1 MRESHSDTIAKVREA
16 MIIVV
21 SPPTKS
27 SPSIAFDEESNTF
40 KVEGISTLVNAVEF
54 YDSAVK
60 WIDERETSISATAEF
75 HFHLPYFNS
84 ASMKGI
90 LMLMQRIK
98 QGADNGKSWSIH
110 WNVEDDDEFLLDAAE
125 SFEETL
131 SFPIQIIRI

>member
-1 MRESHSDTIAKVREA
+1 
-16 MIIVV
+16 MII

-27 SPSIAFDEESNTF
+27 SPSVAFDEDTNIF
-40 KVEGISTLVNAVEF
+40 KIEGMSTLVNAVEF
-54 YDSAVK
+54 YDSAIG
-60 WIDERETSISATAEF
+60 WINTNEMLLKGSVAF

-98 QGADNGKSWSIH
+98 KGIDNDYTWSIS

-125 SFEETL
+125 SFEDML
-131 SFPIQIIRI
+131 DVSIHLIRT

>member
-1 MRESHSDTIAKVREA
+1 MRESHSDTTAKVREA
-16 MIIVV
+16 MIIIV

-54 YDSAVK
+54 YDGAVK
-60 WIDERETSISATAEF
+60 WIDEHQKSISATAEF

-98 QGADNGKSWSIH
+98 QGADNGSSWSIH

>member
-1 MRESHSDTIAKVREA
+1 MITI
-16 MIIVV
+16 V

-27 SPSIAFDEESNTF
+27 SPSISFDAESKVF
-40 KVEGISTLVNAVEF
+40 KVEGISTIVNAVDF
-54 YDSAVK
+54 YDSAIG
-60 WIDERETSISATAEF
+60 WINQNESSLAGDVDF

-98 QGADNGKSWSIH
+98 QSADAGYSWSIH

-131 SFPIQIIRI
+131 GFPVQIKRM

>member
-1 MRESHSDTIAKVREA
+1 MHGTV
-16 MIIVV
+16 
-21 SPPTKS
+21 
-27 SPSIAFDEESNTF
+27 
-40 KVEGISTLVNAVEF
+40 
-54 YDSAVK
+54 
-60 WIDERETSISATAEF
+60 EF

-98 QGADNGKSWSIH
+98 QGADSGKSWSIH

-131 SFPIQIIRI
+131 SFPIQISKM

>member
-1 MRESHSDTIAKVREA
+1 MITI
-16 MIIVV
+16 V

-27 SPSIAFDEESNTF
+27 SPSISFDAESKLF
-40 KVEGISTLVNAVEF
+40 KVEGISTIVNAVEF
-54 YDSAVK
+54 YDGAIGWINQNESFLSGAV
-60 WIDERETSISATAEF
+60 EF

-98 QGADNGKSWSIH
+98 QSSASANSWSIH

-125 SFEETL
+125 SFQETL
-131 SFPIQIIRI
+131 GFPIQLKRL

>member
-1 MRESHSDTIAKVREA
+1 MITI
-16 MIIVV
+16 V

-27 SPSIAFDEESNTF
+27 TPSISFDLESKIF
-40 KVEGISTLVNAVEF
+40 KVEGISTIVNAFEF
-54 YDSAVK
+54 YDGAIS
-60 WIDERETSISATAEF
+60 WINEHESSLPGESQF

-98 QGADNGKSWSIH
+98 EGADLGNSWSIH

-131 SFPIQIIRI
+131 GFPIQIKRL

>member
-1 MRESHSDTIAKVREA
+1 MITIVC
-16 MIIVV
+16 
-21 SPPTKS
+21 PPTKS
-27 SPSIAFDEESNTF
+27 SPTILFDEESRIF
-40 KVEGISTLVNAVEF
+40 KVEGISTIVNAIEF
-54 YDSAVK
+54 YHGAID
-60 WIDERETSISATAEF
+60 WINQNESSLSGSVEF

-98 QGADNGKSWSIH
+98 QSADSGNLWSIH

-131 SFPIQIIRI
+131 GFPVQIKRL

>member
-1 MRESHSDTIAKVREA
+1 MITI
-16 MIIVV
+16 V

-27 SPSIAFDEESNTF
+27 SPSILFDEESRIF
-40 KVEGISTLVNAVEF
+40 KVEGISTIVNAIEF
-54 YDSAVK
+54 YHGAIG
-60 WIDERETSISATAEF
+60 WINQNESSLTGEVEF

-98 QGADNGKSWSIH
+98 QSADAGDSWTIH

-131 SFPIQIIRI
+131 GFPVHIKRL

>member
-1 MRESHSDTIAKVREA
+1 
-16 MIIVV
+16 MIIIV

-27 SPSIAFDEESNTF
+27 SPSIGFDEESRVF

-54 YDSAVK
+54 YDSAAS
-60 WIDERETSISATAEF
+60 WINMNESSLHGDVQF

-90 LMLMQRIK
+90 LILMQRIK
-98 QGADNGKSWSIH
+98 EGARNGKSWSIH

-131 SFPIQIIRI
+131 SFPIQISKM

>member
-1 MRESHSDTIAKVREA
+1 
-16 MIIVV
+16 MIIVLNA
-21 SPPTKS
+21 PTKS
-27 SPSIAFDEESNTF
+27 SPSIAFDEESKIF
-40 KVEGISTLVNAVEF
+40 KVEGISTVVNAVEF
-54 YDSAVK
+54 YDGAIK
-60 WIDERETSISATAEF
+60 WIDANDHSLSSGSEF

-98 QGADNGKSWSIH
+98 QGADAGKDWSIF

-131 SFPIQIIRI
+131 SFPIQIKKV

>member
-1 MRESHSDTIAKVREA
+1 
-16 MIIVV
+16 MIIIIS
-21 SPPTKS
+21 SPSKS
-27 SPSIAFDEESNTF
+27 SPSITFDEESRIF
-40 KVEGISTLVNAVEF
+40 KVEGISTIVNAMEF
-54 YDSAVK
+54 YDGAVG
-60 WIDERETSISATAEF
+60 WINAQQERLDGMVEF

-98 QGADNGKSWSIH
+98 QGADAGKSWSIH

-131 SFPIQIIRI
+131 GFPIQIKNS

>member
-1 MRESHSDTIAKVREA
+1 
-16 MIIVV
+16 MIIFI

-27 SPSIAFDEESNTF
+27 SPSVSFDEEANIF
-40 KVEGISTLVNAVEF
+40 KIEGISTLVNAIEF
-54 YDSAVK
+54 YDGTIS
-60 WIDERETSISATAEF
+60 WINTNEMLLSGSVAF

-98 QGADNGKSWSIH
+98 KGMDNNYSWSIS

-125 SFEETL
+125 SFEEML
-131 SFPIQIIRI
+131 GVSIHLIRT

>member
-1 MRESHSDTIAKVREA
+1 
-16 MIIVV
+16 MIVIVC
-21 SPPTKS
+21 PPTKN
-27 SPSIAFDEESNTF
+27 SPAISFDMESKVF
-40 KVEGISTLVNAVEF
+40 KVEGISTIVNAFEF
-54 YDSAVK
+54 YDGAIG
-60 WIDERETSISATAEF
+60 WINENETSLSRGSEF

-98 QGADNGKSWSIH
+98 QGADMGNAWSIH

-131 SFPIQIIRI
+131 GFPVQIKQS

>member
-1 MRESHSDTIAKVREA
+1 
-16 MIIVV
+16 MIITV

-27 SPSIAFDEESNTF
+27 SPSITFDEETSIF
-40 KVEGISTLVNAVEF
+40 KVEGISTIVNAVEF
-54 YDSAVK
+54 YDNAASWVNNHENIMTGK
-60 WIDERETSISATAEF
+60 VEF

-98 QGADNGKSWSIH
+98 QGADSGKSWSIH

-131 SFPIQIIRI
+131 SFPIQISKM